1 MVQAVNPESP
11 LALTLTSPTI
21 SKHQTPTTT
30 MKLTTT
36 KARSFTVVFIAA
48 AIALSAI
55 TPTPVVA
62 QTSTVSLNTLST
74 SEQTALRNG
83 QTVVTGENG
92 KYQAKILISARP
104 DTVWAVLT
112 DYNNFSRFL
121 PNVVSSQLLSA
132 NGNTKLVEQ
141 IAVRSVLGVTVR
153 SRLRTESRENGRSQI
168 DFRLVGGDL
177 KTLQGFWKIE
187 SVPGSNQVLLIHQ
200 VEAQPQ
206 PGIPP
211 GIFYGIFKNSL
222 NPTLNAIRQ
231 EAQRRS

>member
-1 MVQAVNPESP
+1 MVG
-11 LALTLTSPTI
+11 L
-21 SKHQTPTTT
+21 
-30 MKLTTT
+30 
-36 KARSFTVVFIAA
+36 IAA
-48 AIALSAI
+48 AIALSSI
-55 TPTPVVA
+55 TPTPLVA
-62 QTSTVSLNTLST
+62 QTSRVSLNTLSA

-92 KYQAKILISARP
+92 NYQAKILISARP

-121 PNVVSSQLLSA
+121 PNIVSSQLLSV
-132 NGNTKLVEQ
+132 NGNTKVVEQ
-141 IAVRSVLGVTVR
+141 IAVREVLGVTVR

>member
-1 MVQAVNPESP
+1 
-11 LALTLTSPTI
+11 
-21 SKHQTPTTT
+21 
-30 MKLTTT
+30 MKLTRT
-36 KARSFTVVFIAA
+36 KAGSLTVGFIAA
-48 AIALSAI
+48 AIALSTI

-62 QTSTVSLNTLST
+62 QTSPVTLNTLSS

-92 KYQAKILISARP
+92 QYQAKILISARP

-121 PNVVSSQLLSA
+121 PNIVSSQLLSV
-132 NGNTKLVEQ
+132 NGNTKVVEQ
-141 IAVRSVLGVTVR
+141 IAVRSVLGVSVR

>member
-1 MVQAVNPESP
+1 
-11 LALTLTSPTI
+11 
-21 SKHQTPTTT
+21 
-30 MKLTTT
+30 MKLTRT
-36 KARSFTVVFIAA
+36 KTASQWGFIAA
-48 AIALSAI
+48 AIVLCAI
-55 TPTPVVA
+55 TPTPIVA
-62 QTSTVSLNTLST
+62 QTSPVTLNTLST

-92 KYQAKILISARP
+92 QYEAKILISARP

-121 PNVVSSQLLSA
+121 PNVVSSQLLSV
-132 NGNTKLVEQ
+132 NGNTKVVEQ